1 MQTPSLLDLGEK
13 PDPPQSVRAK
23 TRDALHAMVMD
34 SLTGAE
40 AARAAG
46 LGTNTLS
53 KAMQRPDVQE
63 YVKALQTWK
72 DKRET
77 IRREGYLP
85 LALDEALRLAQ
96 GAKSESVRMR
106 AIEFLHHALAPRD
119 SDGKPA
125 PVVNL
130 TQNISPSY
138 AYSPPPDTTTAPSD
152 PQAIEGKA
160 QSLDDS

>member
-1 MQTPSLLDLGEK
+1 
-13 PDPPQSVRAK
+13 
-23 TRDALHAMVMD
+23 
-34 SLTGAE
+34 
-40 AARAAG
+40 
-46 LGTNTLS
+46 
-53 KAMQRPDVQE
+53 MQRPDVQE

-106 AIEFLHHALAPRD
+106 AIEFLHHALAPQDD

-130 TQNISPSY
+130 TQNIRARSY
-138 AYSPPPDTTTAPSD
+138 AYSPPPDTTTAQSD
-152 PQAIEGKA
+152 LQAIEGKA